1 MKKIGNT
8 GWIVIGMLAGI
19 AAGSIFGPVMA
30 NLKIFGDIFL
40 RLIQMSVVILVLGG
54 VIEAVGSLRPS
65 QLGRLGAKT
74 FLYFA
79 VTTIFSAVVGLIL
92 ANIFHPGSG
101 ILYQNALESSIK
113 GDSTSLS
120 TIALN
125 FFPTNIFGALSSGNT
140 IQVIIFG
147 LLFGSALSILGE
159 KEEQK
164 EHLVLTIVKKTNE
177 ILIQVIKMIMKAAPF
192 GIFSLL
198 GWAIGTIGMGVII
211 PLMKFLAVFAI
222 GDIIVLTLFITLS
235 ALHVRVSPLAVA
247 KRIQRITIVAF
258 TTTSSA
264 ISLPVQMEDSETKL
278 GISKNVS
285 RLVNPLGMSLNS
297 DGLALYL
304 VLACM
309 TIAQFFNIELTISQQ
324 ITIVVLSTLQT
335 LGTIVVPGGGLV
347 ALAIVLPSVGL
358 PIEGVALLAGIDW
371 FSGMLRTTLNV
382 VDDTLVALSIAKST
396 DEFNRDIFDNAFTA
410 EKADTITKID
420 LAE

>member
-8 GWIVIGMLAGI
+8 GWIVIGMLAGMS
-19 AAGSIFGPVMA
+19 AGAVFGPVMA

-65 QLGRLGAKT
+65 ELGRLGSKT

-79 VTTIFSAVVGLIL
+79 FTTIFSAVVGLIL

-125 FFPTNIFGALSSGNT
+125 FFPTNIFSALSSGNT

-159 KEEQK
+159 KEKTK
-164 EHLVLTIVKKTNE
+164 EHIILTLVKKTNE

-192 GIFSLL
+192 GIFCLL

-222 GDIIVLTLFITLS
+222 GDVIVLTIFITLS
-235 ALHVRVSPLAVA
+235 ALYVGVSPLAVA

-382 VDDTLVALSIAKST
+382 VDDTLVALSIAKSA
-396 DEFNRDIFDNAFTA
+396 DEFNRDIFDNAFTV

>member
-1 MKKIGNT
+1 MRKIGNT

-65 QLGRLGAKT
+65 QLGNLGAKT

-79 VTTIFSAVVGLIL
+79 CTTIFSAVIGLML
-92 ANIFHPGSG
+92 ANIFQPGSG
-101 ILYQNALESSIK
+101 ILYQSTLESSIK
-113 GDSTSLS
+113 ADTTSVS

-125 FFPTNIFGALSSGNT
+125 FFPTNIFSALSSGNT

-159 KEEQK
+159 KEGAQ
-164 EHLVLTIVKKTNE
+164 EHPVLTMVKKINE

-198 GWAIGTIGMGVII
+198 GWAIGTIGLSVIL
-211 PLMKFLAVFAI
+211 PLIKFLAIFAV
-222 GDIIVLTLFITLS
+222 GDVIILSLFITLS
-235 ALHVRVSPLAVA
+235 ALHARVSPLAVA
-247 KRIQRITIVAF
+247 KRLQRTVIVAF
-258 TTTSSA
+258 TTASSA
-264 ISLPVQMEDSETKL
+264 ITLPTQMEDSETRL

-324 ITIVVLSTLQT
+324 ITVVVLSTLQT

-371 FSGMLRTTLNV
+371 FSGMLRTVLNV
-382 VDDTLVALSIAKST
+382 VDDTLVALSIAKNV
-396 DEFNRDIFDNAFTA
+396 DEFDRTIFDNAFIV
-410 EKADTITKID
+410 EKASNANESD